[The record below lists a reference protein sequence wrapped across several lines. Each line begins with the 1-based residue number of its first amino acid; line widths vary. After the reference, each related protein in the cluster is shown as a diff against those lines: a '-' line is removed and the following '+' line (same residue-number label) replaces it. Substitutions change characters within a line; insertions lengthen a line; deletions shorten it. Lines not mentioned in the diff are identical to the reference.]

1 MYCPQC
7 GQQQVSESVRFCS
20 KCGFPLDGVIQ
31 LLENRGMMPVYH
43 AVDGAKEISPRRRGV
58 RQGGILLLTGALVVP
73 ILGVLDSFA
82 GNSSLLDI
90 FVAIAAILC
99 FLGGPLRMIYAAL
112 FEEGAPIR
120 QAGSSSYLP
129 PSAPQQSEIRG
140 RGAEALPPA
149 PVNPGLGWRPQ
160 PNTAELFRPPSVTE
174 NTTRL
179 LDKDKQKDR

>member
-7 GQQQVSESVRFCS
+7 GQQQISEIVRFCS
-20 KCGFPLDGVIQ
+20 KCGLPLDGVIQ
-31 LLENRGMMPVYH
+31 LLENRGVLPLYH
-43 AVDGAKEISPRRRGV
+43 AVDGAREISARRRGV

-112 FEEGAPIR
+112 FEEGAATRP
-120 QAGSSSYLP
+120 AASSSYLT
-129 PSAPQQSEIRG
+129 PSVPLQSGMRG

-149 PVNPGLGWRPQ
+149 PANPATGWRSR
-160 PNTAELFRPPSVTE
+160 PNTAELVRPPSITE

-179 LDKDKQKDR
+179 LDKDEPKDR

>member
-7 GQQQVSESVRFCS
+7 GQQQISEIVRFCS
-20 KCGFPLDGVIQ
+20 KCGLPLDGVIQ
-31 LLENRGMMPVYH
+31 LLENRGLLPRYH
-43 AVDGAKEISPRRRGV
+43 AVEGAREISARRRGV

-120 QAGSSSYLP
+120 QAGSSSYLA
-129 PSAPQQSEIRG
+129 PSVPLQSGMRG

-149 PVNPGLGWRPQ
+149 PANPATGWRSR
-160 PNTAELFRPPSVTE
+160 PNTAELVRPPSITE

-179 LDKDKQKDR
+179 LDKDEPKDR